1 MVVPVSYSTCQWGFG
16 VFTQRST
23 LEPAMATLGFVDHR
37 NPCRLRLRVLGGGL
51 RMHSEQAFLVGD
63 KA

>member
-1 MVVPVSYSTCQWGFG
+1 MVVPVSYSTCQRGFG

-23 LEPAMATLGFVDHR
+23 LEPAMATLGLVDYR
-37 NPCRLRLRVLGGGL
+37 NPCRLRVLGERHL
-51 RMHSEQAFLVGD
+51 MHSEQAFLVGG

>member
-1 MVVPVSYSTCQWGFG
+1 MVVPVSYSTCQWAFG

-37 NPCRLRLRVLGGGL
+37 NPCRLRVLGERHL
-51 RMHSEQAFLVGD
+51 TRSEQAFLVGG